1 MTAQILTAVAAI
13 LAIIVGPWISYRVA
27 KKNLEFNYR
36 SMVNS
41 TWLDKLDKSVHLFL
55 YSTLEWIEKYPAIK
69 DGSSQ
74 LPEPNREID
83 RMFDSINSA
92 IIKLQLLLDPTDTD
106 QNQILENVIEI
117 KKIINEKR
125 FDEESINDLRE
136 KHELITNNIGRLFK
150 KERTV
155 IKKIFD

>member
-1 MTAQILTAVAAI
+1 
-13 LAIIVGPWISYRVA
+13 
-27 KKNLEFNYR
+27 
-36 SMVNS
+36 MVNS

-55 YSTLEWIEKYPAIK
+55 YSTLEWIEKYQAIK

-150 KERTV
+150 KERKK